1 MRPMRWKQPAPMVC
15 TPAQRRQSNSALLG
29 RQVQII
35 PDFIILII
43 CIIFH
48 LFYWFSECVSFISG
62 EELLWK
68 TQDLIME
75 GRDMFWGLVVKPGK
89 RYESKVIE
97 FLNGP
102 KYAKP

>member
-43 CIIFH
+43 YH
-48 LFYWFSECVSFISG
+48 LFYSPGFQKVPPAYIRRG
-62 EELLWK
+62 A
-68 TQDLIME
+68 
-75 GRDMFWGLVVKPGK
+75 VVENPGFDHGGK
-89 RYESKVIE
+89 RPVLGS
-97 FLNGP
+97 GC
-102 KYAKP
+102 